1 MLTNHTDITLFCSK
15 QMGREKVWSRHEL
28 RDVNFHGTDQLLVSD
43 KEVKRAEEYVIR
55 ISAAA
60 LVRYVDKATYKAL
73 PVEETLNCFTL
84 KKGDYIV
91 KGVVDKGVVDVD
103 VSSSADII
111 KNFDALEIVSVTENL
126 SASPFSQ
133 HVKLVVK

>member
-1 MLTNHTDITLFCSK
+1 MFTNHTDITLFCSK

-28 RDVNFHGTDQLLVSD
+28 RNVNFHGTDQLLVGD
-43 KEVKRAEEYVIR
+43 KEVKRAEDYIIR
-55 ISAAA
+55 VPAAA
-60 LVRYVDKATYKAL
+60 LDHYVDKATYKAL
-73 PVEETLNCFTL
+73 PVEETFNCFTL

-91 KGVVDKGVVDVD
+91 KGIVDVD
-103 VSSSADII
+103 VSNPTDII

-133 HVKLVVK
+133 HIKLVVK

>member
-1 MLTNHTDITLFCSK
+1 MFTNHTDITLFCSK

-28 RDVNFHGTDQLLVSD
+28 RNVNFHGTDQLLVGD
-43 KEVKRAEEYVIR
+43 KEVKRAEDYIIR
-55 ISAAA
+55 VPAAN
-60 LVRYVDKATYKAL
+60 LEHYVDKATYKAL
-73 PVEETLNCFTL
+73 PVEETFNCFTL

-91 KGVVDKGVVDVD
+91 KGIVDVD
-103 VSSSADII
+103 VSSSTDII

-133 HVKLVVK
+133 HIKLVVK

>member
-1 MLTNHTDITLFCSK
+1 MFTNHTDITLFCSK

-28 RDVNFHGTDQLLVSD
+28 KDVNFHGTDQFLIGD
-43 KEVKRAEEYVIR
+43 KEVKRAEDYIIR
-55 ISAAA
+55 VPAAA
-60 LVRYVDKATYKAL
+60 LVHYVDKATYKAL
-73 PVEETLNCFTL
+73 PVEETFNCFTL

-91 KGVVDKGVVDVD
+91 KGIVDVD
-103 VSSSADII
+103 VSSSTDII

-133 HVKLVVK
+133 HIKLVVK

>member
-1 MLTNHTDITLFCSK
+1 MFTNHTDITLFCSK

-28 RDVNFHGTDQLLVSD
+28 RNVNFHGTDQLLVGD
-43 KEVKRAEEYVIR
+43 KEVKRAEDYIIR
-55 ISAAA
+55 VPAAA
-60 LVRYVDKATYKAL
+60 LVHYVDKATYKAL
-73 PVEETLNCFTL
+73 PVEETFNCFTL

-91 KGVVDKGVVDVD
+91 KGIVDVD
-103 VSSSADII
+103 VSSSTDII

-133 HVKLVVK
+133 HIKLVVK

>member
-1 MLTNHTDITLFCSK
+1 MFTNHTDITLFCSK

-43 KEVKRAEEYVIR
+43 KEVKRAEEYIVR
-55 ISAAA
+55 VPGSA
-60 LVRYVDKATYKAL
+60 LEHYVDNSTYKAL
-73 PVEETLNCFTL
+73 PVEETFNCFTL

-91 KGVVDKGVVDVD
+91 KGIVDGD
-103 VSSSADII
+103 VSSSGDII
-111 KNFDALEIVSVTENL
+111 KNYDALEIVSVTENL

-133 HVKLVVK
+133 HIKLVVK

>member
-1 MLTNHTDITLFCSK
+1 MFTNHTDITLFCSK

-28 RDVNFHGTDQLLVSD
+28 RNVNFHGTDQHLIGD
-43 KEVKRAEEYVIR
+43 KEVKRAEDYIIR
-55 ISAAA
+55 VPAAA
-60 LVRYVDKATYKAL
+60 LTHYVDKATYKAL
-73 PVEETLNCFTL
+73 PVEETFNCFTL

-91 KGVVDKGVVDVD
+91 KGIVDVD
-103 VSSSADII
+103 VSSSTDII

-133 HVKLVVK
+133 HIKLVVK